1 MKQKF
6 LPLALAAA
14 FQIFYDGQYTT
25 PQLYTRVLDRDGNIY
40 LESNATS
47 YQALT
52 PQTATIMNQLL
63 QNVLYSS
70 VGTAAGRYPT
80 TGGMR
85 SFGKTGTASDEKDLW
100 FVGGTPYYV
109 TAVWW
114 GYDAPYDMTKTLG
127 SQAKTRTC
135 VEAWKALM
143 NTVQQG
149 YEYKEF
155 PMAEGVVQRSYCTES
170 GLLASGACPST
181 AVGYYKADDLPAVC
195 NYNHSG
201 GIISSQEPDT
211 TGIDTD

>member
-1 MKQKF
+1 MLCFDTFAACCTVMVFVLLKND
-6 LPLALAAA
+6 LLMPWHMYLLNALN
-14 FQIFYDGQYTT
+14 G
-25 PQLYTRVLDRDGNIY
+25 
-40 LESNATS
+40 
-47 YQALT
+47 
-52 PQTATIMNQLL
+52 
-63 QNVLYSS
+63 
-70 VGTAAGRYPT
+70 
-80 TGGMR
+80 
-85 SFGKTGTASDEKDLW
+85 
-100 FVGGTPYYV
+100 
-109 TAVWW
+109 
-114 GYDAPYDMTKTLG
+114 
-127 SQAKTRTC
+127 
-135 VEAWKALM
+135 LM